1 LTHAAGGSTA
11 IHVPTGAT
19 SARCSACR
27 RHATRCL
34 EDAEGHRYAARKA
47 RSKQRG
53 VARVDSQA
61 CEGPHVAVRLTGKRR
76 ASPLSSWCRDKLMA
90 VGSPDLVDITACSK
104 QSVKTQKMWGIL
116 STARINWV
124 DSICRD
130 YDGARALY
138 QRDQELVV
146 SRTYHTTDPSL
157 I

>member
-1 LTHAAGGSTA
+1 
-11 IHVPTGAT
+11 
-19 SARCSACR
+19 
-27 RHATRCL
+27 
-34 EDAEGHRYAARKA
+34 
-47 RSKQRG
+47 
-53 VARVDSQA
+53 
-61 CEGPHVAVRLTGKRR
+61 
-76 ASPLSSWCRDKLMA
+76 MA
-90 VGSPDLVDITACSK
+90 VGSPDLVDITACST